1 MTMFIQ
7 IKKIVHL
14 FEIGI
19 LSERGLAVALEYEAL
34 HPTPP
39 SRRK

>member
-1 MTMFIQ
+1 MFTQ

-19 LSERGLAVALEYEAL
+19 LSERGLAMALEYEAL
-34 HPTPP
+34 HPTPRAA
-39 SRRK
+39 RRS